1 LPYGGI
7 AGEGRWH
14 ERSFEATVVTA
25 DIRPG
30 EGATKT
36 PAQQR
41 VVLTIPTKPEFV
53 ALGRLALTALGNQA
67 GLEEETIADLKLAVS
82 EACATFIAEPG
93 SESAFEMAGSGGGGT
108 IRIEYSL
115 MPDRWTILVQGPD
128 TGVRLD
134 ARTDD
139 PLSECAIGITII
151 CALVDEVS
159 LEHDGNQATLR
170 MVKRL

>member
-1 LPYGGI
+1 MPYGRI
-7 AGEGRWH
+7 VEEGRWH
-14 ERSFEATVVTA
+14 EHSFEAPVVTA
-25 DIRPG
+25 DIRPD
-30 EGATKT
+30 EGAAET

-67 GLEEETIADLKLAVS
+67 GLEEETITDLKLAVS
-82 EACATFIAEPG
+82 EACATFIVQPG
-93 SESAFEMAGSGGGGT
+93 SEPAHEMVGGGAGT
-108 IRIEYSL
+108 IRIEYCIT
-115 MPDRWTILVQGPD
+115 PDRWTILVRGPD
-128 TGVRLD
+128 NGVRLN

-139 PLSECAIGITII
+139 PLSECAIGITVI

-159 LEHDGNQATLR
+159 LEPDGNRVTLS